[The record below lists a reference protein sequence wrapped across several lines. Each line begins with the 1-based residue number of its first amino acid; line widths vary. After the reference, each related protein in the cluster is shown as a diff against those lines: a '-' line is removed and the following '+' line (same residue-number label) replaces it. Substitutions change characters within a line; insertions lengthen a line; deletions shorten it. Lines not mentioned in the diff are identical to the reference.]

1 MGLTSQLNRKYRVLI
16 ALGCFPT
23 CYLCG
28 QPIKK
33 QNEVS
38 QDHVIPKSKSGKTIE
53 ANLCV
58 THKYCNAHKGSM
70 TVQQWFDRQRS

>member
-1 MGLTSQLNRKYRVLI
+1 MGLTSQLNRKYRALI
-16 ALGCFPT
+16 AIKQYPI

-38 QDHVIPKSKSGKTIE
+38 QDHLIPKALSGETVEENLAPTHRICNSK
-53 ANLCV
+53 
-58 THKYCNAHKGSM
+58 KGMM
-70 TVQQWFDRQRS
+70 TVQQWFDRQRE

>member
-1 MGLTSQLNRKYRVLI
+1 MGLTSQLNRKYRALI
-16 ALGCFPT
+16 ARGIYPV

-28 QPIKK
+28 KKITK

-38 QDHVIPKSKSGKTIE
+38 QDHLIPKALGGETIE
-53 ANLCV
+53 PNLVCS
-58 THKYCNAHKGSM
+58 HKSCNNNKGMM